1 MRKKKLFWQLY
12 ISNFLVILL
21 ALLAFTLLTS
31 YSFKSILL
39 DQVSEDLVMRAALM
53 RDDIMQRLRSDDVRP
68 LQTYVKAAG
77 ERAKTRITVI
87 AEDGT
92 VLADSW
98 HDPALMDNHLLRPE
112 VQQARTG
119 QRSMYTRYS
128 NTLNMNTMYAAVKLS
143 DGAGDYGVL
152 RTAVPLHTVEQ
163 SVTGLQWQIIV
174 GGLII
179 ALFAGLLSL
188 SISRRITR
196 PIEVLK
202 QGARRFSDGDLDFRL
217 PVPKSE
223 ELRDLAVA
231 MNTMAGQLRERLLQ
245 ITQQHG
251 VQDAV
256 LSSMVEGVIA
266 FDMQERL
273 INVNHSAARLLRID
287 IEKSRGKAIQEVVRN
302 AGLQRFVEETL
313 AAGHAT
319 EGYISI
325 VDEIER
331 FLQVHGSIL
340 RDVQDAPI
348 GVVVVMNDY
357 TELRNLEKVRREFV
371 ANVSHELK
379 TPITSIKGFV
389 ETLLDGAMHD
399 REDAERFLG
408 IVARQADRLNAII
421 EDLLSLS
428 RVEQG
433 SERDQHVVLSEAP
446 LRDVVLSAV
455 QSCQMDADAKN
466 MRIETH
472 ADTELSAMMNQQLL
486 EQVLINLVGNA
497 IKYSD
502 EGKTITVAVERNDAK
517 EILLTVRDQG
527 YGIEAE
533 HLPRLFERFYRVDK
547 ARSRTLGGTGLGL
560 SIVKHIV
567 QAHNGRIDV
576 RSTPG
581 EGSTFVIILPAA
593 STVAV
598 KEDKK

>member
-1 MRKKKLFWQLY
+1 MRKRKLFWQLY

-21 ALLAFTLLTS
+21 ALLAFTLLTT

-39 DQVSEDLVMRAALM
+39 DQVSEDLVMRAAIM
-53 RDDIMQRLRSDDVRP
+53 RDDIMRRLRTHDRSQ
-68 LQTYVKAAG
+68 LQAYVKSAG
-77 ERAKTRITVI
+77 DRAKTRITVI
-87 AEDGT
+87 SADGT

-98 HDPALMDNHLLRPE
+98 HDPTRMDNHLQRPE
-112 VQQARTG
+112 VQQALAG
-119 QRSMYTRYS
+119 SRSMSTRYS
-128 NTLNMNTMYAAVKLS
+128 TTLNMNTLYAAVLLS
-143 DGAGDYGVL
+143 DGLETLGVL

-174 GGLII
+174 GGLVI

-196 PIEVLK
+196 PIETLK
-202 QGARRFSDGDLDFRL
+202 QGARRFADGDLDFRL
-217 PVPKSE
+217 PVPRSE
-223 ELRDLAVA
+223 ELRDLANV
-231 MNTMAGQLRERLLQ
+231 MNTMAEQLRERLVQ

-266 FDMQERL
+266 FDMDERL
-273 INVNHSAARLLRID
+273 INVNHSAARMLRID
-287 IEKSRGKAIQEVVRN
+287 IGKSRGKAIEEVVRN
-302 AGLQRFVEETL
+302 AGLQRFVEQAL
-313 AAGHAT
+313 ASEEAT

-325 VDEIER
+325 VDEFER
-331 FLQVHGSIL
+331 FLQVHGSLL
-340 RDVQDAPI
+340 RDAERQPI
-348 GVVVVMNDY
+348 GVVIVMNDY

-399 REDAERFLG
+399 REDAVRFLG
-408 IVARQADRLNAII
+408 IVSRQADRLNAII

-428 RVEQG
+428 RIEQG
-433 SERDQHVVLSEAP
+433 SDRDQHVALTEAP

-455 QSCQMDADAKN
+455 QSCQMDAESKN

-472 ADTELSAMMNQQLL
+472 MDGELSALINPQLL
-486 EQVLINLVGNA
+486 EQALINLVGNA

-502 EGKTITVAVERNDAK
+502 EGKTITLAVEQQGTKD
-517 EILLTVRDQG
+517 ILLSVTDQG

-576 RSTPG
+576 KSTPG
-581 EGSTFVIILPAA
+581 EGSTFVIVLPAHA
-593 STVAV
+593 TTAM
-598 KEDKK
+598 KEEPQ

>member
-1 MRKKKLFWQLY
+1 MRKRKLFWQLY

-39 DQVSEDLVMRAALM
+39 DQVSEDLVMRAAIL
-53 RDDIMQRLRSDDVRP
+53 REDIMQRLRDGSA
-68 LQTYVKAAG
+68 LQAYVKAAG
-77 ERAKTRITVI
+77 ERANTRITVI
-87 AEDGT
+87 AADGR

-98 HDPALMDNHLLRPE
+98 HDPARMDNHLQRPE
-112 VQQARTG
+112 VQQALEDN
-119 QRSMYTRYS
+119 RSMSTRYS
-128 NTLNMNTMYAAVKLS
+128 TTLNMNTMYAAVNLS
-143 DGAGDYGVL
+143 DGERQYGVL

-163 SVTGLQWQIIV
+163 SITGLQWQIIA
-174 GGLII
+174 GGFII

-188 SISRRITR
+188 GISRRMTR
-196 PIEVLK
+196 PIETLK
-202 QGARRFSDGDLDFRL
+202 QGARRFAGGDLDFRL
-217 PVPKSE
+217 PIPRSE
-223 ELRDLAVA
+223 ELHDLAVA
-231 MNTMAGQLRERLLQ
+231 MNTMAGQLQERLLQ

-266 FDMQERL
+266 FDREERL
-273 INVNHSAARLLRID
+273 INVNHSASRLLRID
-287 IEKSRGKAIQEVVRN
+287 MEKSRGKAIQEVVRN

-325 VDEIER
+325 VDDIER

-340 RDVQDAPI
+340 RDAQGAPI

-389 ETLLDGAMHD
+389 ETLLDGAIHD

-408 IVARQADRLNAII
+408 IVSRQADRLNAII

-428 RVEQG
+428 RIEQG
-433 SERDQHVVLSEAP
+433 SDRDQHVVLTEAP
-446 LRDVVLSAV
+446 LREVVLSAV
-455 QSCQMDADAKN
+455 QSCQMDADAKS
-466 MRIETH
+466 IQID
-472 ADTELSAMMNQQLL
+472 AYVDAELSAMINPPLL
-486 EQVLINLVGNA
+486 EQALINLVGNA

-502 EGKTITVAVERNDAK
+502 DGKTITVTAEEHGTG
-517 EILLTVRDQG
+517 EIVLTVRDQG

-567 QAHNGRIDV
+567 QAHNARIDV
-576 RSTPG
+576 QSIPG
-581 EGSTFVIILPAA
+581 EGSTFVIVLPAHA
-593 STVAV
+593 TTAM
-598 KEDKK
+598 KEGAQ